1 MTNRT
6 HRRWKYAAAMVGAVA
21 FVAMWTRWLDA
32 TLARDAHATGVALY
46 AVVVGLAALQLRK
59 RFAGLPLG
67 AATLWVRVH
76 VVAGI
81 ASGALALLHVGFR
94 WPDGWLEATL
104 AAVYAATFVSGLVG
118 LYWSRT
124 IPKQLARTGEQFVY
138 ERIPRLR
145 RRVQFEAR
153 EAVLR
158 AVIATGSTTLAEF
171 YTERVHGFLHR
182 PRALAYAVRPST
194 ATRKRLFRE
203 LGGLGRVLSEPERQA
218 SERIFALVRQKDDLD
233 FHAARQGLLKLWLCA
248 HVALT
253 WCLLL
258 LGVAHGVLAFAF
270 RGGPL

>member
-6 HRRWKYAAAMVGAVA
+6 RRRWKQAAALVAALAV
-21 FVAMWTRWLDA
+21 VALWSRWLDA
-32 TLARDAHATGVALY
+32 TLAREARATGVVLF
-46 AVVVGLAALQLRK
+46 AVVLGLAALQFRK
-59 RFAGLPLG
+59 HFAGLPFG
-67 AATLWVRVH
+67 SATLWVRVH

-81 ASGALALLHVGFR
+81 ASGGLALWHVGFR
-94 WPDGWLEATL
+94 WPGGWLEATL
-104 AAVYAATFVSGLVG
+104 AAVYAATFASGLVG

-153 EAVLR
+153 EAILR
-158 AVIATGSTTLAEF
+158 AVIATGSTTLADF

-203 LGGLGRVLSEPERQA
+203 LGGLRRVLSEPELQA
-218 SERIFALVRQKDDLD
+218 SERLFALVRQKDDLD
-233 FHAARQGLLKLWLCA
+233 FHAARQGLLKLWLFA
-248 HVALT
+248 HIALT

-258 LGVAHGVLAFAF
+258 LAAAHGVLAFAF